1 VRVPWPLLTVA
12 IRAEP
17 APAVRRG
24 VSVLVPVLD
33 EIEHI
38 DATAAGL
45 RAQRFDGPLE
55 FLLIDGGS
63 TDGTRAVLEWLA
75 ADDGRFRV
83 LDNPARHIP
92 SALNLG
98 LDEARG
104 EFVARM
110 DAHTRYPP
118 DYLERGVARLERGDA
133 DWVSGPAWPE
143 GRGRWSR
150 RVTIALNT
158 WLGVGSAAFR
168 RATTELAVDTGFTG
182 VLRRSTLVKL
192 GGWDE
197 ASVVN
202 EDAELAARVRAAGGR
217 ILCIPELAARYV
229 PRNSLPSLGRQY
241 WRYGQYRARTS
252 RLHPDSM
259 RRSHLLPPGIV
270 ATAGVAVLG
279 GPLRHPAR
287 LGLAAYAAA
296 VAAASAH
303 AARRAG
309 LRDAAA
315 LPAVFVTMHA
325 AWGAG
330 FLVGCVRFTPPLRAV
345 ARAAGVRAVPGHRA
359 SRGRR

>member
-1 VRVPWPLLTVA
+1 VRVPWRLLTVA
-12 IRAEP
+12 IGAES
-17 APAVRRG
+17 APALRGG

-33 EIEHI
+33 EMEHI
-38 DATAAGL
+38 EATAAGL

-63 TDGTRAVLEWLA
+63 SDGTRAVLERLA

-83 LDNPARHIP
+83 LENLARHIP

-98 LDEARG
+98 LHEARG

-118 DYLERGVARLERGDA
+118 EYLARGVARLERGDA
-133 DWVSGPAWPE
+133 EWVSGPAWPE

-150 RVTIALNT
+150 RVAIALNT

-168 RATTELAVDTGFTG
+168 RATTEIAVDAGFTG
-182 VLRRSTLVKL
+182 VLRRSTLVEL

-217 ILCIPELAARYV
+217 ILCIPEMAARYV
-229 PRNSLPSLGRQY
+229 PRNNLRSLARQY

-252 RLHPDSM
+252 RLHPESM
-259 RRSHLLPPGIV
+259 RRSHLLPPAIV
-270 ATAGVAVLG
+270 TTAGLAVLA
-279 GPLRHPAR
+279 GPLRRPAR
-287 LGLAAYAAA
+287 LGVVAYAAA
-296 VAAASAH
+296 VVAVSAQ

-309 LRDAAA
+309 VRDAAA

-330 FLVGCVRFTPPLRAV
+330 FLVGCVRFKPPWQAV
-345 ARAAGVRAVPGHRA
+345 ARLAGVPVSGA
-359 SRGRR
+359 